1 MNFKITRQW
10 VLSFFLMALLACEE
24 TAELPAE
31 PAVSFKS
38 FEFLE
43 SDQKLESVRLT
54 FDLQDGDGDMG
65 LNPEQNF
72 VPFHEFDLILDAD
85 NQLVGQSNEVK
96 EPLYRLQPNG
106 ERFFF
111 SEGEDRPVYNEY
123 DYLLMDSA
131 ADGTLLSDTVLIHRN
146 PFHYNIYLSI
156 LKKSKYGFISVGQSP
171 VGRGRLPIYGR
182 FDVEMPPK
190 KQGPLVSE
198 VSFDIVKDH
207 FIQLDPEDTLKI
219 QFYIFDR
226 NLNQSN
232 LEVSPEIILGDLIDF
247 ED

>member
-1 MNFKITRQW
+1 MKYKTTAKWI
-10 VLSFFLMALLACEE
+10 LSLLVVALFACEE

-38 FEFLE
+38 FKFLE
-43 SDQKLESVRLT
+43 SDKKLEAVRLT

-65 LNPEQNF
+65 LKPDQNF
-72 VPFHEFDLILDAD
+72 VPFHEFDLILDSD
-85 NQLVGQSNEVK
+85 NRLVKNSNTVNA
-96 EPLYRLQPNG
+96 PFYRLQPNG

-111 SEGEDRPVYNEY
+111 SEGKERPDYNEF

-131 ADGTLLSDTVLIHRN
+131 SDGRVLADTVMVHRN

-156 LKKSKYGFISVGQSP
+156 LKKNKAGFQSVVQSEA
-171 VGRGRLPIYGR
+171 GTGRLPIYGR
-182 FDVEMPPK
+182 FDVDLPVK

-198 VSFDIVKDH
+198 VSFDVIGDH
-207 FIQLDPEDTLKI
+207 FYSLNPTDTLKI

-226 NLNQSN
+226 KLNQSN
-232 LEVSPEIILGDLIDF
+232 LEVTPEFILGDLISD

>member
-1 MNFKITRQW
+1 MNFKTTSKWIGS
-10 VLSFFLMALLACEE
+10 LLIMALFACEE

-31 PAVSFKS
+31 PAISFKS

-43 SDQKLESVRLT
+43 SDKKLEAVRLT

-65 LNPEQNF
+65 LKPDQNF

-85 NQLVGQSNEVK
+85 NRLVKQSNSVNA
-96 EPLYRLQPNG
+96 PFYRLQPNG
-106 ERFFF
+106 ERFYF
-111 SEGEDRPVYNEY
+111 SEGEDRPDYNEY

-131 ADGTLLSDTVLIHRN
+131 SDGTVLSDTVMVHRN

-156 LKKSKYGFISVGQSP
+156 LKKSKAGFHSVRKSP
-171 VGRGRLPIYGR
+171 VGTGRLPIYGR
-182 FDVEMPPK
+182 FDVELPAK

-198 VSFDIVKDH
+198 VSFDIIGDH
-207 FIQLDPEDTLKI
+207 FSALKPTDTLKL

-226 NLNQSN
+226 KLNQSN
-232 LEVSPEIILGDLIDF
+232 LEVTPEFILGDLIST
-247 ED
+247 EE